1 MYYFLPFVVKKYFQ
15 NWTSIPTLQH
25 SKPKTAMHV
34 TEIMTY
40 ENLYFTRSDS
50 IKKGIE
56 HMIGYRMLF
65 HFLSVVTRKL
75 HEVFLQLSNS
85 SDTSIWAM
93 FTFGARNFRPDIIM
107 EVRKRGYCRT
117 ITIILLMNTTNVCK
131 NKSSKHKAV
140 VGVYA
145 A

>member
-1 MYYFLPFVVKKYFQ
+1 
-15 NWTSIPTLQH
+15 
-25 SKPKTAMHV
+25 MHV

-85 SDTSIWAM
+85 SDTSI
-93 FTFGARNFRPDIIM
+93 
-107 EVRKRGYCRT
+107 
-117 ITIILLMNTTNVCK
+117 
-131 NKSSKHKAV
+131 
-140 VGVYA
+140 
-145 A
+145 